1 MAVST
6 GNNKSEGEIYYGT
19 TNNENFRIN
28 TDCIN
33 GSINLYF
40 RTNVDHIAIYTST
53 DSFTNLVI
61 ICSNGYWDETWNDQ
75 LSCIPS
81 DRSSRTSSIF
91 RI

>member
-1 MAVST
+1 MEQQTMKIQDLTLIALMAALT
-6 GNNKSEGEIYYGT
+6 
-19 TNNENFRIN
+19 
-28 TDCIN
+28 CI
-33 GSINLYF
+33 F

-53 DSFTNLVI
+53 DFIYELGDLF
-61 ICSNGYWDETWNDQ
+61 CSNGYWDETWNDQ